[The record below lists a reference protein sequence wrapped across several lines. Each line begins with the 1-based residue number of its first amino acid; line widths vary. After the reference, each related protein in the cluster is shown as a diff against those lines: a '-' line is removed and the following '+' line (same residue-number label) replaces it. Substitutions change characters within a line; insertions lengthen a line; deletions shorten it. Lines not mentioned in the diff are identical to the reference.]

1 MEKIL
6 VSRTDGIGELL
17 LTTPLFN
24 ELKMKFPKARI
35 SALVSSYASPLL
47 VNNPFV
53 DDIIIY
59 DAGQKDTAGMLKER
73 GFDAVLA
80 VYPRP
85 ALAWDF
91 FRAAIPLRYGTSS
104 RWYSFLY
111 NKRVKLSRKSSEN
124 HESDYNL
131 MLANE
136 LIGEARG
143 QKEYY
148 FISDDERAAADAIL
162 RSKGLNGGFIA
173 VHPGSKGSAWNL
185 SEAKYT
191 QLTEALAAAG
201 KKVLLTGGKQEK
213 DMIRRMALKIARD
226 SVHVLNEELGLREF
240 AAVLGR
246 ADVLVSGS
254 TGPMHIAA
262 ALGVKTASF
271 FPPDSIPATAPRRWG
286 PLGNIHEIIQPE
298 GPGEKEELMETID
311 TAAVLDKIIRLAG
324 N

>member
-6 VSRTDGIGELL
+6 VSRTDGIGDLL

-162 RSKGLNGGFIA
+162 RSKGL
-173 VHPGSKGSAWNL
+173 
-185 SEAKYT
+185 T
-191 QLTEALAAAG
+191 G

>member
-1 MEKIL
+1 MAKSDSRKRGKMEKIL
-6 VSRTDGIGELL
+6 VSRTDGIGDLL

-24 ELKMKFPKARI
+24 ELKMKFPKARV
-35 SALVSSYASPLL
+35 SALVSAYASPLL
-47 VNNPFV
+47 ANNPCV

-59 DAGQKDTAGMLKER
+59 EAGKKDTAGMLKER

-91 FRAAIPLRYGTSS
+91 FMAAIPLRYGTSS

-111 NKRVKLSRKSSEN
+111 NKRVKLSRKSSEK

-148 FISDDERAAADAIL
+148 FVSEDESAAADAIL
-162 RSKGLNGGFIA
+162 RSKGLSGNFI
-173 VHPGSKGSAWNL
+173 
-185 SEAKYT
+185 
-191 QLTEALAAAG
+191 AAAG
-201 KKVLLTGGKQEK
+201 KKILLTGGKQEK
-213 DMIRRMALKIARD
+213 EMIRRMALKIASD

-246 ADVLVSGS
+246 AAVLVSGS

-286 PLGNIHEIIQPE
+286 PLGNIHEIKQPE
-298 GPGEKEELMETID
+298 GNGGKEDLMETID
-311 TAAVLDKIIRLAG
+311 TAAVTDKIIRLAG